1 MDTREGHT
9 GIDVEQANLEL
20 RLAEQS
26 FFRGVVAGVR
36 GRYRRLLMW
45 TLVAATGV
53 MLVWT
58 FLACPA
64 LHHRIGWCPMG
75 HIAQQPTR

>member
-1 MDTREGHT
+1 MLEPEGHVEAE
-9 GIDVEQANLEL
+9 IEQASREL

-26 FFRGVVAGVR
+26 IFRSILAGVR
-36 GRYRRLLMW
+36 GRYRRLLTW
-45 TLVAATGV
+45 TVVGAAGT
-53 MLVWT
+53 LFVWT